1 MAAALAASLG
11 LAFAC
16 SPPEPL
22 PQDQIE
28 RARAALRR
36 ARIEAAAGAPAELAK
51 AIAASTLLERRL
63 AERQTAALRPRKAD
77 DVEQLALAAESS
89 ALAALRQAR
98 LRQALARKALAAQ
111 RSDLEERL
119 SALSEE
125 LEHMPGDQRLRAH
138 FERARLELELEKA
151 AERRG
156 DLGAAAA
163 GNAAAAG
170 ELAAAE
176 GLLDS
181 RYARLRDPSLRR
193 RWQSWVDAALAASRE
208 GGTGIVVDK
217 LARQCFLLA
226 RGRVVAVFPAE
237 LGRNGLA
244 EKLYAGDAA
253 TPEGRFRV
261 VGKRE
266 GEATRY
272 HRALMLDYP
281 TEEDLRAFGAAKS
294 RGLVPAGRG
303 IGGLIE
309 LHGHGGRE
317 INWTSGCVALRD
329 EHMDRLFAAVEVGTP
344 VTIVGTAH
352 LPGAPE
358 SPR

>member
-1 MAAALAASLG
+1 GRQGQAGGRRHHRGRGEGGPQDEEALRRAAARASPPAAPAPPLPPAGARAAAWG
-11 LAFAC
+11 LACAC

-151 AERRG
+151 GERRG

-163 GNAAAAG
+163 G
-170 ELAAAE
+170 
-176 GLLDS
+176 
-181 RYARLRDPSLRR
+181 R
-193 RWQSWVDAALAASRE
+193 
-208 GGTGIVVDK
+208 
-217 LARQCFLLA
+217 
-226 RGRVVAVFPAE
+226 
-237 LGRNGLA
+237 
-244 EKLYAGDAA
+244 
-253 TPEGRFRV
+253 
-261 VGKRE
+261 
-266 GEATRY
+266 
-272 HRALMLDYP
+272 
-281 TEEDLRAFGAAKS
+281 GAAVGA
-294 RGLVPAGRG
+294 RAVPAR
-303 IGGLIE
+303 
-309 LHGHGGRE
+309 R
-317 INWTSGCVALRD
+317 S
-329 EHMDRLFAAVEVGTP
+329 
-344 VTIVGTAH
+344 
-352 LPGAPE
+352 
-358 SPR
+358 SS